1 MTTKFYKNP
10 QRERAQ
16 AQEASYKPYVPQYQ
30 LRGLTPEDFAATPGT
45 QTMGTPKFNNKQGVL
60 LIKGTPD
67 MTQPQPVLRQSLPIG
82 RNMPFA
88 EIASPVEHLGIPNVG
103 NNIENT
109 WAGIDGDIIDD
120 IGLSEYSGTR
130 QMLDNNDYVEI
141 ESMTMQ
147 TPSISTPKEVM
158 SSPGIDLQDD
168 EYLVAIDDT
177 IITTGSLDVIQQEVR
192 GLIFGD
198 HKLCSGQQ
206 IPVED
211 IIVLKRIKIK
221 VGVFVDG

>member
-16 AQEASYKPYVPQYQ
+16 AQEAAYKPYVPQYQ
-30 LRGLTPEDFAATPGT
+30 LRGLTPEDFASTPGT

-67 MTQPQPVLRQSLPIG
+67 MTQSQPVLRQDAPIG
-82 RNMPFA
+82 RNVPFA
-88 EIASPVEHLGIPNVG
+88 EVAAPAKHLGIPNVG

-130 QMLDNNDYVEI
+130 KMLDNNDYVDI
-141 ESMTMQ
+141 ESMAMQ
-147 TPSISTPKEVM
+147 TPSISVPEEIP
-158 SSPGIDLQDD
+158 SPGIDLQDD

-177 IITTGSLDVIQQEVR
+177 IIATGSLDMIQQEVR
-192 GLIFGD
+192 ELIFGD
-198 HKLCSGQQ
+198 HALCDGQQ

-211 IIVLKRIKIK
+211 IIVLKRIKIR